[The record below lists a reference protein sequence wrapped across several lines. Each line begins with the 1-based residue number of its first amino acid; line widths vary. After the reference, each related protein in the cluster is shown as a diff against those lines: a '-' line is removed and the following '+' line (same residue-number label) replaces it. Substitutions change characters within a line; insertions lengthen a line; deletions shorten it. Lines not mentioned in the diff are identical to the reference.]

1 MVMQKNGITYRIFTL
16 ISLLIF
22 FNSCSNSQTPVSY
35 ESEDSNNI
43 GAEFEYNQPA
53 LPDVFWTIYPRN
65 KSSYTDMKNGDILK
79 NIPAR
84 SEWGSPNGLFPV
96 WFVND
101 EYIFNLP
108 IVTGGQIMVQ
118 WKDCEKAK
126 DVYNFDILDKLL
138 KAYYDRKLY
147 ATLQIN
153 GNNHPDWMFNEIPYL
168 SNIQLTSQVGDNKGT
183 LMYWYPLYVSTYT
196 KLLDAFA
203 QYLKNSPYKKCI
215 NGIRFNLNAIG
226 TEHTVPSKS
235 FDNKGV
241 IIDARNSSNYTYP
254 PLADKSFTQY
264 WTTTIFNQYEKTI
277 FQKYASAIS
286 PFVRVFLR
294 NNLNDNIMSLAQ
306 TEFSA
311 GRMGLFHTS
320 SEPEPRASGGE
331 DKLSTFTLNSRTPK
345 TLSYAEPWTDPWGAH
360 ADGTEDPH
368 FCSPQQWNYWRIL
381 CDLNVGISQ
390 IAMHGD
396 YWTYCMGDPAPAN
409 KQFPEINAAVRRDEM
424 QKGINFAFKYVGQ
437 HNNPS
442 TSPGA
447 FVAFRKSTENLSIK
461 NNPSFYGGTSF
472 AIQKFTGDY
481 TFLAAHLPD
490 NSVGLKLIGDSEQRY
505 GAFARQVPAG
515 GSMKMALHPMFA
527 KAIYN
532 KKLKIRVIYYD
543 AGAENWSIMYG
554 NYAFSVQNKGTK
566 SWKVIEW
573 NVTGAPRLNA
583 IATATIID
591 KGSLATTTELNTL
604 VPEIT
609 LKAISGNPIFHLVEI
624 DRSTIFSDM
633 YQKDFVITAN
643 LAVKSNNDL
652 SIISLLNEIIVKN
665 FDPDFS
671 IELFDISGRK
681 LASNNSS
688 SDLVRFNPVKK
699 GIYFIRNNES
709 ITKFIF

>member
-1 MVMQKNGITYRIFTL
+1 MQKNGITDRIVTL

-22 FNSCSNSQTPVSY
+22 FISCSNSQTPVSY
-35 ESEDSNNI
+35 ESEDSNNN

-53 LPDVFWTIYPRN
+53 LPDAFWTIYPRN
-65 KSSYTDMKNGDILK
+65 TSSFTDIKNGDILK

-84 SEWGSPNGLFPV
+84 SEWGSPNGLFSI
-96 WFVND
+96 WFGND

-108 IVTGGQIMVQ
+108 IVAGGQIMVQ
-118 WKDCEKAK
+118 WKDCETAK
-126 DVYNFDILDKLL
+126 DVYNFDTLDKQL

-147 ATLQIN
+147 ATIQIN

-203 QYLKNSPYKKCI
+203 QYLKNSPFKKSI

-226 TEHTVPSKS
+226 TEHSIPTKS

-254 PLADKSFTQY
+254 ALADKTFNTY
-264 WTTTIFNQYEKTI
+264 WTTAIFDQYETTV

-286 PFVRVFLR
+286 PIVRVFLR
-294 NNLNDNIMSLAQ
+294 NNLDDNIMSLAQ

-331 DKLSTFTLNSRTPK
+331 DKLLAFNTYSRIPK
-345 TLSYAEPWTDPWGAH
+345 TISYAEPWTDPWGSH

-390 IAMHGD
+390 LAMHGD
-396 YWTYCMGDPAPAN
+396 YWTYCIGGPAPTN

-437 HNNPS
+437 HNNPA

-461 NNPSFYGGTSF
+461 NNPTFYGGTSF

-481 TFLAAHLPD
+481 TFLATHLPD
-490 NSVGLKLIGDSEQRY
+490 NSVGLKLIGDNEQRY
-505 GAFARQVPAG
+505 GAFARQIPAG
-515 GSMKMALHPMFA
+515 GSMKMALHPLFA

-532 KKLKIRVIYYD
+532 KDIKLRVIYYD
-543 AGAENWSIMYG
+543 GGTENWSVIYG
-554 NYAFSVQNKGTK
+554 NNTYAVQNTGTK
-566 SWKVIEW
+566 SWKVAEW
-573 NVTGAPRLNA
+573 NVKGAPRMNPMS
-583 IATATIID
+583 ATAIIE
-591 KGSLATTTELNTL
+591 KGSLATATELNTL

-609 LKAISGNPIFHLVEI
+609 LKANNGTPVFHLLEI
-624 DRSTIFSDM
+624 DRSTLFNDM
-633 YQKDFVITAN
+633 YQKDKAVTNYSGIKMNGN
-643 LAVKSNNDL
+643 LKASVSSGNLHVMN
-652 SIISLLNEIIVKN
+652 V
-665 FDPDFS
+665 DPQFPV
-671 IELFDISGRK
+671 ELYEISGRK
-681 LASNNSS
+681 LAIISS
-688 SDLVRFNPVKK
+688 VCNTANFKLVEK
-699 GIYFIRNNES
+699 GLYIVRNNNNVL
-709 ITKFIF
+709 KLVF